1 MKIICNLRL
10 CMAKAGIK
18 TKQELSKKANVS
30 MPFLKKLDNS
40 DQLDNAYLGKL
51 IDICIAL
58 NCSLDELISFEKDE

>member
-1 MKIICNLRL
+1 
-10 CMAKAGIK
+10 
-18 TKQELSKKANVS
+18 
-30 MPFLKKLDNS
+30 MPFLKKLDDS